1 MRSHPHVTKS
11 SVVLRR
17 VTYVLLMLALALLSP
32 SADTLSAERPLY
44 YQICRSQDR
53 DRSKADE
60 RIMACSR
67 VLALVG
73 LAAEVRVEAFLY
85 RSIGYLMKDPHDKA
99 LADINEAL
107 QLSPNSSEAYVFRGV
122 VHEKMGEK
130 EEAAADY
137 RAALTRSN
145 SPSSNVFYHALQALK
160 RLSVT
165 H

>member
-1 MRSHPHVTKS
+1 MRSHPDVTKA

-17 VTYVLLMLALALLSP
+17 VIYVLLILALALLLSL
-32 SADTLSAERPLY
+32 SASALSAERPF
-44 YQICRSQDR
+44 YQICRSQDH

-85 RSIGYLMKDPHDKA
+85 RSVGYLMKDAYDKA

-137 RAALTRSN
+137 RAALARSK
-145 SPSSNVFYHALQALK
+145 SASSRVFYHASQALK